1 MLKETKI
8 LLKAHFVYFCPVL
21 SNLLIFKHLSEVCFV
36 YSLVQLVEMFELTF
50 LQVLGGIVDKKFWK
64 KIKGVI

>member
-21 SNLLIFKHLSEVCFV
+21 SNLLIFKDLSEVILCLFC
-36 YSLVQLVEMFELTF
+36 LF
-50 LQVLGGIVDKKFWK
+50 LSSVS
-64 KIKGVI
+64 